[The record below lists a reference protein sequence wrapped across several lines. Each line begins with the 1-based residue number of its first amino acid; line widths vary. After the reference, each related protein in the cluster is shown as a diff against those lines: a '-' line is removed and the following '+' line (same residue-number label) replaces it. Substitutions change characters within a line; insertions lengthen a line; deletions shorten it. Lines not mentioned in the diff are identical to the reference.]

1 MGPQMLQ
8 ELGTDNLMKLLQSKA
23 LGAGLSAPPGGQ
35 KPIPEEEEEEEVP
48 ELVGTFEDAAKDE
61 KWSECCTR
69 RCILC
74 SAHLMHP

>member
-1 MGPQMLQ
+1 MGAQMLQ

-23 LGAGLSAPPGGQ
+23 LVTGPSAPPGGQ
-35 KPIPEEEEEEEVP
+35 KPIPEEEEEVP